1 MTMARGKW
9 FVTLVGF
16 AAATR
21 RLNTAGSDSP
31 VAKVIELL
39 QENKMKVKNDLD
51 AEAKEMAEYSEFCDS
66 EISEKTYSI
75 KTSTRKL
82 AELNAAI
89 LEGQAN
95 VESLDDSIAT
105 IGSQM
110 AEKESQLVAAT
121 DER

>member
-1 MTMARGKW
+1 MMARGELIA
-9 FVTLVGF
+9 VLVCC

-21 RLNTAGSDSP
+21 RVNTAGSDSP

-51 AEAKEMAEYSEFCDS
+51 AESKEMAEYADFCDS
-66 EISEKTYSI
+66 EISEKTYAI
-75 KTSTRKL
+75 KTGTRKL

-89 LEGQAN
+89 LEGTAQ
-95 VESLDDSIAT
+95 VSTMDDSIAT

-110 AEKESQLVAAT
+110 LKRNSSFLQLL
-121 DER
+121 